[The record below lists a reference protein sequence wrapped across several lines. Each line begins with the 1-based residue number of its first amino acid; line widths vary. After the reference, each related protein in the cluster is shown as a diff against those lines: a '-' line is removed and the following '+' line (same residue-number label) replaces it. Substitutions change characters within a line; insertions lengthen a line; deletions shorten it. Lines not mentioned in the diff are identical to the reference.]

1 MNKRRISLA
10 EELHSQGKAKELYEL
25 IKLDVEKED
34 PYAMY
39 FSSTIS
45 LNEWHESEE
54 EFDER
59 RIRCLKKSVEGKV
72 PAAAYQ
78 LACCYLYGEG
88 VARDWE
94 KGRYY
99 ARLASEYGHPHAG
112 ALLDQ
117 LEPKGD

>member
-1 MNKRRISLA
+1 MNKRKISFA
-10 EELHSQGKAKELYEL
+10 EELQSQGKAKELYEL
-25 IKLDVEKED
+25 IKIDVEVED

-39 FSSTIS
+39 FFSTIS
-45 LNEWHESEE
+45 LEEWHESDE

-72 PAAAYQ
+72 AVAAYQ

-88 VARDWE
+88 VALDWE
-94 KGRYY
+94 RGKHH
-99 ARLASEYGHPHAG
+99 AKLASEYGHPHAG

-117 LEPKGD
+117 LEPKGK